1 MAHARS
7 RPITLEDSGLLAI
20 GFLALAGAV
29 LAAHTSPAT
38 GYELSL
44 YSGTPLAFWL
54 LFGCAVSIA
63 LAVGFRAATVWS
75 RRIAL
80 VLTGVSVAVFV
91 GLPILRGYRFYGA
104 GDALTH
110 LGWIRGINWGT
121 FEPLELRYPA
131 IHTVSNLISV
141 TLGIDL
147 AQASLLLIV
156 LLSCL
161 FAIFV
166 ALATSVLFES
176 RFSAV
181 AGAFGAFLLLP
192 ITNLS
197 TFIVLHAMTQ
207 AILFSSVSVYLL
219 LKYVRNDPSS
229 EALSGVGWLLAI
241 TSVAMVVY
249 HPQLAAHFLVM
260 FFGIVAVQYL
270 YRRYRPDHPIAEHR
284 SVFGQSVV
292 LLAAFLVW
300 IANHGFF
307 GDVVGYAVS
316 SAASYFFGGG
326 DAASAVDSQGSSLSE
341 IGVTILEMVVKL
353 FGPSL
358 VFGLLASLLVLAA
371 LLNDDLTRRT
381 DGVLPYFVVSM
392 IGLAGVF
399 GLYFFGSYSAMYFRV
414 FGLMMLLTTI
424 AGAAAIAYGM
434 QSVSGNYS
442 MTAVYSVV
450 VVGFG
455 AVLLLSLLV
464 VYPSPFI
471 YQASPHVTDAS
482 LEGHETMFE
491 HNDEEL
497 PFVGIRSGPHRYED
511 VTHAKYDRTLMYPA
525 VSGEEIEEGI
535 SRQYESDRYLTVTQ
549 SDRERE
555 VVSYKELRYTEGQL
569 ESISSQPGVNRV
581 QSNGE
586 FELYYV
592 HGTANG
598 SSDD

>member
-1 MAHARS
+1 MALADR
-7 RPITLEDSGLLAI
+7 GLLAI
-20 GFLALAGAV
+20 GFLALTGAV
-29 LAAHTSPAT
+29 LAAHSSPAT

-44 YSGTPLAFWL
+44 YSSTPLVFWL
-54 LFGCAVSIA
+54 LFGSAVLIA
-63 LAVGFRAATVWS
+63 LTVGFRSATVWS

-80 VLTGVSVAVFV
+80 VLAGVANAVFV

-121 FEPLELRYPA
+121 FSPLELRYPA

-147 AQASLLLIV
+147 AQSGLLLIV

-161 FAIFV
+161 FVLFV

-192 ITNLS
+192 VTNLS

-229 EALSGVGWLLAI
+229 EGSSGIGWLLAI

-260 FFGIVAVQYL
+260 FLGIFGIQYL
-270 YRRYRPDHPIAEHR
+270 YRRYRPNHPIAEHR
-284 SVFGQSVV
+284 SVFGQSLV
-292 LLAAFLVW
+292 LLSVFLVW
-300 IANHGFF
+300 ISNHGFF
-307 GDVVGYAVS
+307 GDVVGYAIS
-316 SAASYFFGGG
+316 SAATYFFGGG
-326 DAASAVDSQGSSLSE
+326 DAASTVDSQSSSLSE
-341 IGVTILEMVVKL
+341 IGATLLEMVVKL
-353 FGPSL
+353 MGPSL
-358 VFGLLASLLVLAA
+358 LFGLLASLFVLAA
-371 LLNDDLTRRT
+371 FLSDDLTRRT
-381 DGVLPYFVVSM
+381 DGVLPYFVASM
-392 IGLAGVF
+392 IGLAGLF
-399 GLYFFGSYSAMYFRV
+399 ALYFFGSYSAMYFRV

-424 AGAAAIAYGM
+424 AGAAAIAYGL
-434 QSVSGNYS
+434 QSVSGTYS
-442 MTAVYSVV
+442 LTAVYSVV
-450 VVGFG
+450 VVGF
-455 AVLLLSLLV
+455 AVVLLLSLLV
-464 VYPSPFI
+464 VFPSPFI
-471 YQASPHVTDAS
+471 YQASPHITDAS

-491 HNDEEL
+491 HNDEEV
-497 PFVGIRSGPHRYED
+497 PFVGIRAGPHRYED
-511 VTHAKYDRTLMYPA
+511 VTHAKYDRTLPYA
-525 VSGEEIEEGI
+525 GISGEEIEEGI
-535 SRQYESDRYLTVTQ
+535 PQQYEQDRYLTVTQ

-555 VVSYKELRYTEGQL
+555 VVSYKELRYTEDQL
-569 ESISSQPGVNRV
+569 ESIPAQPGVNRV
-581 QSNGE
+581 QSNGG

-592 HGTANG
+592 HGTADG
-598 SSDD
+598 SSDG